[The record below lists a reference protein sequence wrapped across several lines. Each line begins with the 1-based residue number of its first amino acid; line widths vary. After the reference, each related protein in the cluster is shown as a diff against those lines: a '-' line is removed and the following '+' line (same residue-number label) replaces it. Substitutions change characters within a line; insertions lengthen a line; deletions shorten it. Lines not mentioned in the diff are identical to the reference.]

1 MEMRAQTYVLITE
14 RDGMKYAAVAVCE
27 PTSEG
32 FEMKM
37 LVRCPLPRN
46 QVPIVVLE
54 EIEEWL
60 EEIRRGFHQYHL
72 MCLP

>member
-1 MEMRAQTYVLITE
+1 MEMKAQTYVLTTE
-14 RDGMKYAAVAVCE
+14 HAGVKFAAAALCE

-37 LVRCPLPRN
+37 LVRSPLPRN
-46 QVPIVVLE
+46 QVPIEVVE
-54 EIEEWL
+54 EIDEWL